1 MALHQGTYVTS
12 NGDQTCDT
20 SKPLGSCHAIKCS
33 CGWQRA
39 VADYTEAKALLAQHQ
54 HKEEQD

>member
-1 MALHQGTYVTS
+1 MSHHQGTYVTS

-20 SKPLGSCHAIKCS
+20 WKPMGSCHAIKCS

-39 VADYTEAKALLAQHQ
+39 VADYGEAKALLARHQ
-54 HKEEQD
+54 QEEQEK